1 MGGASVT
8 EVCHK
13 LGHSSPKVTLDVYS
27 HWFKGIE
34 TDSVDRFARTIL
46 VPATSM
52 ILEIPADGGLGHF
65 LDTPSTGTVAEAV

>member
-1 MGGASVT
+1 
-8 EVCHK
+8 
-13 LGHSSPKVTLDVYS
+13 VYS

-34 TDSVDRFARTIL
+34 TDSVDRLARTIL
-46 VPATSM
+46 VPATSI